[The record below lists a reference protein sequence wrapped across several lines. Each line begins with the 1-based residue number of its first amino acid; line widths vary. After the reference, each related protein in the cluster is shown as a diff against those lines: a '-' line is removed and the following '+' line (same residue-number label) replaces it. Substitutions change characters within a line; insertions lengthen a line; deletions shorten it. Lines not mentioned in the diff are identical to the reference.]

1 MCGLTALCGC
11 AQSVDSVLAPVLG
24 KLNGGKSVTVQF
36 RTQAGDASTSG
47 SLTLCRECFRMH
59 TPQMSAWYDG
69 RTLWIYNDAA
79 RETSVTEPTADE
91 LMEIN
96 PFDILNNYAKRFTTR
111 VAHRSAAS
119 ATVEFTPKGK
129 GSAIKSAAMTLS
141 NATKMPQA
149 IDLTFSNGAK
159 MRIAVTSVTE
169 SMGAAKTAFA
179 YPASQYPNVEIIDL
193 R

>member
-1 MCGLTALCGC
+1 MCGLAALCAC
-11 AQSVDSVLAPVLG
+11 SQTAESALAPVIG

-36 RTQAGDASTSG
+36 RTQAGDAATAG
-47 SLTLCRECFRMH
+47 SLTQMRECFKMH
-59 TPQMSAWYDG
+59 TPQLSAWYDG
-69 RTLWIYNDAA
+69 RTLWTYNDGA

-96 PFDILNNYAKRFTTR
+96 PFDILNNYQKRFSTR

-119 ATVEFTPKGK
+119 TTVEFTPKAK
-129 GSAIKSAAMTLS
+129 GGAIKAAVMTLS

-149 IDLTFSNGAK
+149 IDLTFSNGTK

-169 SMGAAKTAFA
+169 GKAQAKGAFT
-179 YPASQYPNVEIIDL
+179 YPAGQYPNVEIIDL